1 MSGGV
6 GLSTSKTPSV
16 HFRIGVVGHRHD
28 GVPQHSADRPA
39 PGTSRADGLETN
51 GRDAHA
57 SFLAGGETPSSEPF
71 LKALKSNL
79 ISLIAYR
86 VAAPISLAADVLC

>member
-1 MSGGV
+1 MTRGV
-6 GLSTSKTPSV
+6 GLSTSKTV

-57 SFLAGGETPSSEPF
+57 SFLAGGDTSSSDPF